1 MLNMSDKG
9 ETEDNERQKI
19 KHLDTSVVNRIA
31 AGEIIIQPANALKE
45 LLENSIDAKSTMIDI
60 LIKDGGLKLLQISDN
75 GHGIDK
81 DDMSL
86 LCERFATS
94 KLSKFEDLESIATY
108 GFRGEALA
116 SISHIARLSVITKTK
131 TSPLAHKAYYLNGKL
146 ANANFKPDV
155 SNIEPKP
162 IAGKDG
168 TQIIVE
174 DLFYNVPSRL
184 KTLKSKND
192 EFSKILDVIGR
203 YAVHTDGVGFSCK
216 KFGESYQVLVTR
228 PTMSLT
234 ERMRTVFGPEVANE
248 LIDLEIKGND
258 PTEEEDYAAKYGLIR
273 VSGAITNSNY
283 NNKKKIQPVFF
294 INHRLV
300 TCDPLKR
307 AINSIYQFFLPKGN
321 QPFMYLSLV
330 IEPQNLDVNVHPT
343 KREVRFLYEDE
354 IIEKISAKVHQ
365 LLSSID
371 SSRKFK
377 TQNVL
382 SNRQDLKRSNDEFAG
397 LSREDTLHQS
407 ISQPA
412 KKYRQENK
420 LVRVDAQQSKLNTFL
435 TGQTDSNYHGQ
446 MTKEFTQP
454 KTTQEGIPGST
465 ENEYIEP
472 GLDTQAKANNSVDL
486 QSLNFTFDSRYQVSE
501 KKRMQV
507 NLESILSLRQE
518 ITDKVHKP
526 LTNIFNNSSY
536 IGIIDE
542 LRRLCCFQFDVK
554 LFMCDYSA
562 ILYEFFY
569 QAGLSEFCNYGE
581 ITLTEP
587 LALDKILEP
596 LYDSSLNDEKKL
608 QQKEDVIL
616 KIMHMKDM
624 FKEYFQ
630 IKLTYNEDG
639 KASILTLPLLL
650 RNVKPYLSKLPFF
663 IYRLGSR
670 INYEDEK
677 ECLSGILKE
686 ISLLY
691 VPESISNEISL
702 EDTTSISDKRE
713 QTQEYEKQV
722 NVVKRNELD
731 HVLEHT
737 LFPALKQKFIATDK
751 ILGSVVQIADLPG
764 LYKVFERC

>member
-1 MLNMSDKG
+1 MLNMADKG
-9 ETEDNERQKI
+9 STDENERQKI

-45 LLENSIDAKSTMIDI
+45 LLENSIDAESTMIDI

-75 GHGIDK
+75 GHGINK

-86 LCERFATS
+86 LCERFTTS
-94 KLSKFEDLESIATY
+94 KLSKFEDLQSISTY

-116 SISHIARLSVITKTK
+116 SISHIAKLSVITKTK
-131 TSPLAHKAYYLNGKL
+131 LSQLAYKAYYLNGKL
-146 ANANFKPDV
+146 TNANFKADV

-203 YAVHTDGVGFSCK
+203 YAVHTEGVGFSCK

-228 PTMSLT
+228 PTMTLT
-234 ERMRTVFGPEVANE
+234 ERIRTIFGPAVANE
-248 LIDLEIKGND
+248 LIDIEIKGNG
-258 PTEEEDYAAKYGLIR
+258 TMEEDYKGKYGLVR

-300 TCDPLKR
+300 TCEPLKR
-307 AINSIYQFFLPKGN
+307 AISSIYQFFLPKGN
-321 QPFMYLSLV
+321 QPFMYLSLE

-354 IIEKISAKVHQ
+354 IIEIISAKVHQ

-377 TQNVL
+377 TQNIL
-382 SNRQDLKRSNDEFAG
+382 SSRQDLKRSNDEFSG
-397 LSREDTLHQS
+397 LSREYTLNES
-407 ISQPA
+407 LSQPA

-454 KTTQEGIPGST
+454 EIIQEGIPGDMVNEAT
-465 ENEYIEP
+465 ESR
-472 GLDTQAKANNSVDL
+472 LDNQIKSNNSIDSQGINSSLDL
-486 QSLNFTFDSRYQVSE
+486 QYQMSDR
-501 KKRMQV
+501 KRMKV
-507 NLESILSLRQE
+507 NLESILSLRKE
-518 ITDKVHKP
+518 TTDKVHKP

-562 ILYEFFY
+562 VLYEFFY
-569 QAGLSEFCNYGE
+569 QVALSEFCNYGG
-581 ITLTEP
+581 ITLSET
-587 LALDKILEP
+587 LSLDELLEP
-596 LYDSSLNDEKKL
+596 LYISALNVDKKL
-608 QQKEDVIL
+608 QKKTDVIL
-616 KIMHMKDM
+616 KIMNMKDM
-624 FKEYFQ
+624 FMEYFQ
-630 IKLTYNEDG
+630 INFSYDADG
-639 KASILTLPLLL
+639 KASILALPMLLK
-650 RNVKPYLSKLPFF
+650 NVKPYLSKLPYF

-670 INYEDEK
+670 IDYENER
-677 ECLSGILKE
+677 ECLKGILRE

-691 VPESISNEISL
+691 VPESISNEFTQV
-702 EDTTSISDKRE
+702 DTTGTSDE
-713 QTQEYEKQV
+713 QEHTQEYEKQK

-731 HVLEHT
+731 HVLEHA
-737 LFPALKQKFIATDK
+737 LFPALKQRFLATENM
-751 ILGSVVQIADLPG
+751 LGAVVQIADLPG

>member
-1 MLNMSDKG
+1 MIDAG
-9 ETEDNERQKI
+9 ETKDNGRQRI

-31 AGEIIIQPANALKE
+31 AGEIIIHPANALKE

-75 GHGIDK
+75 GHGINK
-81 DDMSL
+81 DDMGL

-131 TSPLAHKAYYLNGKL
+131 SSPLAHKAYYLNGKL
-146 ANANFKPDV
+146 TNANFKTDG
-155 SNIEPKP
+155 SNVEPKP

-168 TQIIVE
+168 TQIMVE
-174 DLFYNVPSRL
+174 DLFYNIPSRL
-184 KTLKSKND
+184 KTLKSKNE

-203 YAVHTDGVGFSCK
+203 YAVHSDGVGFSCK

-228 PTMSLT
+228 PKMSLT
-234 ERMRTVFGPEVANE
+234 ERIRTVFGPEVANE
-248 LIDLEIKGND
+248 LIALEIKGSD
-258 PTEEEDYAAKYGLIR
+258 TTEEEGEDYATKYGLIG

-283 NNKKKIQPVFF
+283 NNKKKVQPVFF

-300 TCDPLKR
+300 TCEPLKR
-307 AINSIYQFFLPKGN
+307 AVNSIYQFFLPKGN
-321 QPFMYLSLV
+321 QPFMYLSLE
-330 IEPQNLDVNVHPT
+330 IKPQNLDVNVHPT

-354 IIEKISAKVHQ
+354 IIDKISAKVHQ

-397 LSREDTLHQS
+397 LSREYTLNRSIPQS
-407 ISQPA
+407 A
-412 KKYRQENK
+412 KKFRQENK

-435 TGQTDSNYHGQ
+435 TGQTDSTYHRQ
-446 MTKEFTQP
+446 ITKGFTQP
-454 KTTQEGIPGST
+454 KIIREGISGRS
-465 ENEYIEP
+465 EKECSES
-472 GLDTQAKANNSVDL
+472 GLETLTKGDNSVDL
-486 QSLNFTFDSRYQVSE
+486 QNITSTFDSQYQESD

-518 ITDKVHKP
+518 ATDKVHKP

-569 QAGLSEFCNYGE
+569 QVALSEFCNYGE
-581 ITLTEP
+581 ITLSEP
-587 LALDKILEP
+587 LALDKLLEP
-596 LYDSSLNDEKKL
+596 LYNSSFNNDKKL
-608 QQKEDVIL
+608 LQKEDVIL
-616 KIMHMKDM
+616 KIMRMKDM
-624 FKEYFQ
+624 FQEYFQ
-630 IKLTYNEDG
+630 IKFTYNEDG

-650 RNVKPYLSKLPFF
+650 KNVKPYLSKLQYF

-691 VPESISNEISL
+691 VPESISNEITL
-702 EDTTSISDKRE
+702 EDTNSTSDKHDL
-713 QTQEYEKQV
+713 TQEYERQV

-737 LFPALKQKFIATDK
+737 LFPALKQRFIATDN
-751 ILGSVVQIADLPG
+751 ILGAIVQIADLPG

>member
-1 MLNMSDKG
+1 MLNMADKG
-9 ETEDNERQKI
+9 STDENERQKI

-45 LLENSIDAKSTMIDI
+45 LLENSIDAESTMIDI

-75 GHGIDK
+75 GHGINK

-86 LCERFATS
+86 LCERFTTS
-94 KLSKFEDLESIATY
+94 KLSKFEDLESISTY

-131 TSPLAHKAYYLNGKL
+131 LSQLAYKAYYLNGKL
-146 ANANFKPDV
+146 TNANFKADV

-203 YAVHTDGVGFSCK
+203 YAVHTEGVGFSCK

-228 PTMSLT
+228 PTMTLT
-234 ERMRTVFGPEVANE
+234 ERIRTIFGPAVANE
-248 LIDLEIKGND
+248 LIDIEIKGNG
-258 PTEEEDYAAKYGLIR
+258 TMEEDYKGKYGLVR

-300 TCDPLKR
+300 ACEPLKR
-307 AINSIYQFFLPKGN
+307 AISSIYQFFLPKGN
-321 QPFMYLSLV
+321 QPFMYLSLE

-354 IIEKISAKVHQ
+354 IIEIISAKVHQ

-377 TQNVL
+377 TQNIL
-382 SNRQDLKRSNDEFAG
+382 SNRQDLKRSNDEFSE
-397 LSREDTLHQS
+397 LSREYTLNES
-407 ISQPA
+407 LSQPA

-454 KTTQEGIPGST
+454 EIIQEGIPSDMVNEAT
-465 ENEYIEP
+465 ESRLNNQI
-472 GLDTQAKANNSVDL
+472 KSNNSMDSQGINSSLDL
-486 QSLNFTFDSRYQVSE
+486 QYQMSDR
-501 KKRMQV
+501 KRMKV
-507 NLESILSLRQE
+507 NLESILGLRKE
-518 ITDKVHKP
+518 TTDKVHKP

-562 ILYEFFY
+562 VLYEFFY
-569 QAGLSEFCNYGE
+569 QVALSEFCNYGE
-581 ITLTEP
+581 ITLSETLSLNE
-587 LALDKILEP
+587 LLEP
-596 LYDSSLNDEKKL
+596 LYISALNDDKKL
-608 QQKEDVIL
+608 QKKTDIIL
-616 KIMHMKDM
+616 KIMNMKDM
-624 FKEYFQ
+624 FMEYFQ
-630 IKLTYNEDG
+630 INFSYDADG
-639 KASILTLPLLL
+639 KASILALPMLLK
-650 RNVKPYLSKLPFF
+650 NVKPYLSKLPYF

-670 INYEDEK
+670 IDYENER
-677 ECLSGILKE
+677 ECLKGILRE

-691 VPESISNEISL
+691 VPESISNEFTQV
-702 EDTTSISDKRE
+702 DTTGTSDE
-713 QTQEYEKQV
+713 QEHTEEYEKQK
-722 NVVKRNELD
+722 NIVKRNELD
-731 HVLEHT
+731 HVLEHA
-737 LFPALKQKFIATDK
+737 LFPALKQRFLATENM
-751 ILGSVVQIADLPG
+751 LGAVVQIADLPG